1 MARTTTMAPMI
12 QMMLFTDALLR
23 LISRSNAS
31 TLSGVPHLGLS
42 VRLPWVTSAYRP
54 LKLEGEY

>member
-1 MARTTTMAPMI
+1 MI
-12 QMMLFTDALLR
+12 LFTDALLR
-23 LISRSNAS
+23 LISRPNAS